1 MMQPRRAEGELP
13 RATAGI
19 GSGRRFAI
27 VSARF
32 NEFITERLVRG
43 AQACLLEHG
52 VRAGDVAVHHVPGA
66 WELPLAAQWLAR
78 QGYDGVVAI
87 GCVIRGDTP
96 HFEYVAGAAAEG
108 LARVSLDESVPVA
121 FGVLTVET
129 EEQAMA
135 RAGGR
140 EGNKG
145 WEAALAVLEMA
156 ALGGDLGGHGQDP
169 Q

>member
-1 MMQPRRAEGELP
+1 MMQPRREGSELP
-13 RATAGI
+13 RAAGKI

-27 VSARF
+27 ISSRF
-32 NEFITERLVRG
+32 NALITDRLVRG
-43 AQACLLEHG
+43 AEACLVEHG
-52 VRAGDVAVHHVPGA
+52 VRKGDVVLHHVPGA
-66 WELPLAAQWLAR
+66 WELPLAAQLLAR
-78 QGYDGVVAI
+78 QGFHGIIAI

-156 ALGGDLGGHGQDP
+156 ELAAGLGHDGQDA